1 MKRKTLIHLLA
12 AGLLAT
18 ALLPGCKKDEET
30 EVLPSL
36 EGSLYFVMKPYLRA
50 GDDVT
55 LKPLGLTHPDGKGIG
70 YAWLVTSIDA
80 TKRDTTKKENED
92 VSPDKHFTIAEDI
105 AGLYSVTCTA
115 FADGYYSSSS
125 TRNFYV
131 VDPLLGKSIT
141 GTGISEEDEHITSDA
156 ERAGEGDY
164 YTVSTG
170 GLTWM
175 RNNLA
180 NTSCGAPYADCEV
193 MSYPLGRFYT
203 WEEARTACP
212 EGWRLPTDSEWAAL
226 GDVSGDLMADA
237 YIFDEKLWEY
247 WPQVKITNSTGM
259 GIIPAGYAVLS
270 EHNQFS
276 GLCDYAAFW
285 TADSD
290 PDDAGKALYRYI
302 NVNDPVVFTGSADK
316 ASFGASVRCVK

>member
-1 MKRKTLIHLLA
+1 MNRKTLIHLLA
-12 AGLLAT
+12 ACLLVVT
-18 ALLPGCKKDEET
+18 FLSGCKKKDET

-36 EGSLYFVMKPYLRA
+36 DGSLYFVMKPYLRV
-50 GDDVT
+50 GDEVT

-70 YAWLVTSIDA
+70 YYWIITSIDPE
-80 TKRDTTKKENED
+80 KRDTTKKENEN
-92 VSPDKHFTIAEDI
+92 VSPDKHFTIGEDLS
-105 AGLYSVTCTA
+105 GLYLATCSA
-115 FADGYYSSSS
+115 YASGYYSTTNSVK
-125 TRNFYV
+125 FYV
-131 VDPLLGKSIT
+131 VNPLLGKSIT
-141 GTGISEEDEHITSDA
+141 GTGISEEDAHITSDA

-164 YTVSTG
+164 YTISIG

-203 WEEARTACP
+203 WEEAQTACP
-212 EGWRLPTDSEWAAL
+212 EGWRLPTDSEWASL
-226 GDVSGDLMADA
+226 GTVAGDLMADA
-237 YIFDEKLWEY
+237 YLFEEKLWEY

-259 GIIPAGYAVLS
+259 GIIPAGYAVIS
-270 EHNQFS
+270 DHSQFS

-290 PDDAGKALYRYI
+290 PHDAEKALYRYI

-316 ASFGASVRCVK
+316 KSFGASVRCVK